1 MAYRGHDNELYKCKL
16 AAKKSP
22 RKRKAKKSKQRPP
35 PIGDRVERWAR
46 IAMKSIVVTSAIGI
60 IGFALYTTVFDSE
73 AKEGESPRIEWL
85 DSVKEL
91 VAAPV
96 RLAQDGL
103 FGGQDAPR
111 SGAPPASSPPP
122 RTEAPRGATPRTP
135 SSGTGTSHG
144 RASGGGPRSAPIPSL
159 PPERPVDRVRA
170 SATAGFQNK
179 PPGGV
184 ATAAGADGADE
195 SVAEAD
201 TATAAPG
208 TTTPPADPRISKLLA
223 AEVFQPRDI
232 RTELVWPASDAAF
245 AIEAKLD
252 PAAPDSAS
260 TGLLRRATAT
270 FIGRAS
276 RDGRQVSGPFDQS
289 DSGEDVW
296 VFRGTETVS
305 NPLQIPVYFLGERFR
320 NLTLLPARANR
331 NKDRREGDFIGQ
343 RLGHLKLV
351 IRNEDGYGERQ
362 IPGVDLEQRLIR
374 DLEGVLALSAWL
386 ICDGPCDNYRGAA
399 GTHGPEEESEEDADA
414 DQPIEIRFTFDGKT
428 VTDKAELQRLIDD
441 NPFTQCL
448 KDNGIKPEPVQDGD
462 GETFFV
468 RAERNDADCADRYKW
483 AEYVDADHVVSIDV
497 DRWEEDERQQFR
509 DKWGKEKIAF
519 ELRRNGR
526 RDRLASGRFSIF
538 EKADPDRRL
547 GPVLEPKNGWVVVKR
562 EVLSGDS
569 FLLRGS
575 LEGFADVDR
584 DFDDSSGPI
593 VDIDLSP
600 AVTLAQIDLVPV
612 FRVPDRGDATF
623 LSADRL
629 VIDGNCTYTVA
640 VGKGG
645 ETPGKDPTLTA
656 KDRDGQK
663 VLSAG
668 DDGAGVKISVG
679 EVLSLRAK
687 ESDEAP
693 AGTRCLEQ
701 DDGVRDKKRDEKRD
715 KRVTPKE
722 FENRLIEIPIRHPTP
737 WLLLGLTVADL
748 PQPDLLGPVERS
760 EDRNLFWYRLL
771 KTVHEKQDKWR
782 FATAVDISNQ
792 GKAETRISGAGS
804 KEDVRNNSGSL
815 MDLTDDGY
823 ELLLKPEPGTLERL
837 NARPLEGAL
846 KHFASLA
853 YAPVQGSAG
862 NPAFHTTLLVWGEER
877 FNPREECAGFRGMA
891 VGLAQQQ
898 IALVVLVPAG
908 EIAPETGDAQRHLK
922 PFDSRGGFEG
932 VLTCNPDRFA
942 QYDADVKNAAKETE
956 AIDVNAPLPAQKAA
970 LEASTL
976 IVYPRT
982 AGFGRLADRDEKARN
997 ALEYHLNELTR
1008 DR

>member
-1 MAYRGHDNELYKCKL
+1 MAYRGHDKNRHKRKL
-16 AAKKSP
+16 AAKKAP
-22 RKRKAKKSKQRPP
+22 RKRKANKSKQRPP
-35 PIGDRVERWAR
+35 PIGVRVERWAR

-60 IGFALYTTVFDSE
+60 IGFALYTAVFDSE

-103 FGGQDAPR
+103 FGGRDAPR

-122 RTEAPRGATPRTP
+122 RTEAPRGATPRTS
-135 SSGTGTSHG
+135 SSGTVTSHG
-144 RASGGGPRSAPIPSL
+144 RSSGGGPRSAPIPSL

-208 TTTPPADPRISKLLA
+208 TTTPPADPRIARLLA
-223 AEVFQPRDI
+223 AEVFDSRDI
-232 RTELVWPASDAAF
+232 KTPLLWPASDMAF
-245 AIEAKLD
+245 TMEAKLD
-252 PAAPDSAS
+252 PATPDSAS
-260 TGLLRRATAT
+260 TSLVRRATAT
-270 FIGRAS
+270 FIGKVS
-276 RDGRQVSGPFDQS
+276 RDGDQVSGPFDKR
-289 DSGEDVW
+289 DSESDVW
-296 VFRGTETVS
+296 VFRGTERVS

-320 NLTLLPARANR
+320 TLTLLPARVNR
-331 NKDRREGDFIGQ
+331 NNEQTEAGFKRQ
-343 RLGHLKLV
+343 RLGDLTLR
-351 IRNEDGYGERQ
+351 IRSKEGNGERL
-362 IPGVDLEQRLIR
+362 IVGTDLEQRLIR
-374 DLEGVLALSAWL
+374 NPEGGLSLTAWL
-386 ICDGPCDNYRGAA
+386 VCDGRCDRYSAAAPGAE
-399 GTHGPEEESEEDADA
+399 GADSKEA
-414 DQPIEIRFTFDGKT
+414 TRKETDDQPIEIRFTFNGKT
-428 VTDKAELQRLIDD
+428 VTDKAELERLIDD

-462 GETFFV
+462 GETFVV
-468 RAERNDADCADRYKW
+468 RAQSHDAACVEDHEW
-483 AEYVDADHVVSIDV
+483 AMYGDGDDSHVVSIDV
-497 DRWEEDERQQFR
+497 DAWERAER
-509 DKWGKEKIAF
+509 E
-519 ELRRNGR
+519 
-526 RDRLASGRFSIF
+526 
-538 EKADPDRRL
+538 DRRRKAETEDQL
-547 GPVLEPKNGWVVVKR
+547 AIALMLDGRPLRAVKGQFSVLDGAEGSKEPVLEGLEPENGWLV
-562 EVLSGDS
+562 
-569 FLLRGS
+569 
-575 LEGFADVDR
+575 
-584 DFDDSSGPI
+584 
-593 VDIDLSP
+593 IDLSKLDLKGAAFSLHGRVEGYSDIKLDFSFAEGVRDEALVP

-629 VIDGNCTYTVA
+629 VIDRNCTYTVA

-645 ETPGKDPTLTA
+645 ETPGKGVTLTA
-656 KDRDGQK
+656 KDRDGMK

-668 DDGAGVKISVG
+668 DGGKEVKIG
-679 EVLSLRAK
+679 DGYVLSLRAEK
-687 ESDEAP
+687 GKAP

-701 DDGVRDKKRDEKRD
+701 DDGKGDKQ
-715 KRVTPKE
+715 VTLE
-722 FENRLIEIPIRHPTP
+722 ELENGLIEIPIRHPTP

-748 PQPDLLGPVERS
+748 PQPDLLGAVERS

-804 KEDVRNNSGSL
+804 KEDVRDKRGSL
-815 MDLTDDGY
+815 MDLTDEGY
-823 ELLLKPEPGTLERL
+823 ELLLKPEPGTLVRL
-837 NARPLEGAL
+837 DAVRLEGAL
-846 KHFASLA
+846 ERFASRA
-853 YAPVQGSAG
+853 YAPVRGSVG
-862 NPAFHTTLLVWGEER
+862 NPAFHTTLLVWGEKR
-877 FNPREECAGFRGMA
+877 FNADDQCASFRGMA
-891 VGLAQQQ
+891 SGLAQRQ

-908 EIAPETGDAQRHLK
+908 EFVAETGDAKDRHLK
-922 PFDSRGGFEG
+922 PFDERELGGFEG
-932 VLTCNPDRFA
+932 VLTCNPERFA
-942 QYDADVKNAAKETE
+942 QYDTAARMTETINALE
-956 AIDVNAPLPAQKAA
+956 PAQKAA

-982 AGFGRLADRDEKARN
+982 AGFGRVADRDEKARN